1 VVYVEEWDGVSCPAR
16 GYVGD
21 AHNAEDVLVDNF
33 AKLRGQD
40 GEGT

>member
-1 VVYVEEWDGVSCPAR
+1 VVYVGEWDGVSCPAR
-16 GYVGD
+16 GCVGD
-21 AHNAEDVLVDNF
+21 AHTAGEVLVDNF